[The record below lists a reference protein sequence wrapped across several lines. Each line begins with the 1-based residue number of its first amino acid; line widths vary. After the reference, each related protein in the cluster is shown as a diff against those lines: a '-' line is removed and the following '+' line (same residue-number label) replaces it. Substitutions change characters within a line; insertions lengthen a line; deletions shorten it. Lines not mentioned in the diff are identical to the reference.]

1 MLASMRTGPLVRK
14 YLADRV
20 HEEYREANC
29 EALEAVH
36 KKEII
41 HRRPE
46 TGECED
52 LIIKRCLETNVFGR
66 PSLL

>member
-52 LIIKRCLETNVFGR
+52 LIVD
-66 PSLL
+66 